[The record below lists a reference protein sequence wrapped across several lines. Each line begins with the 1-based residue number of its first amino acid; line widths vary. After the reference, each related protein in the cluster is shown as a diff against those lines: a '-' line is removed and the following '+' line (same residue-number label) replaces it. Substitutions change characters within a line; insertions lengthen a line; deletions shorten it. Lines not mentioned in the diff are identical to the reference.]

1 MLYVKNSASK
11 FEELVEIKDTPD
23 TGSDPEQIEVTTLKR
38 KRKAYV
44 AGRQDSPT
52 QSFTYNYTEENYFT
66 KVLPYADG
74 TTIHDFLV
82 VYPDGTSTLITGSAT
97 TRKNAIS
104 LNSAIEA
111 TLVITPTDIA
121 DKTST
126 ETTALLATA

>member
-1 MLYVKNSASK
+1 MLYVKNELSK

-38 KRKAYV
+38 KKKVYV
-44 AGRQDSPT
+44 AGREDSPS
-52 QSFTYNYTEENYFT
+52 QAFTYNYTEENYHT
-66 KVLPYADG
+66 KVKPYCDG
-74 TTIHDFLV
+74 AIHDFLV
-82 VYPDGTSTLITGSAT
+82 KYPDGTGTLITGSAT

-111 TLVITPTDIA
+111 TLVITPQDIL

-126 ETTALLATA
+126 EVTALLATE

>member
-1 MLYVKNSASK
+1 MLYVKNELSK

-38 KRKAYV
+38 KKKAYV
-44 AGRQDSPT
+44 AGREDSPS

-66 KVLPYADG
+66 NVKIYCDG
-74 TTIHDFLV
+74 EIHDFLV
-82 VYPDGTSTLITGSAT
+82 VYPDGTGTLITGSAT

-111 TLVITPTDIA
+111 TLVITPQDIL

-126 ETTALLATA
+126 EVTALLATE